1 MAHRDFSFR
10 VSMVAGEVQ
19 HLFLRTVVSLLL
31 VYLVEGQ
38 STCVELH
45 ILATHLHRGESGIYE
60 VSGIEA

>member
-10 VSMVAGEVQ
+10 VSMVAGKVQ
-19 HLFLRTVVSLLL
+19 LLFLRTVVSLLK
-31 VYLVEGQ
+31 VYLVEDQ

-45 ILATHLHRGESGIYE
+45 ILTTHLYRGESGIYE